1 MPLINPYHPGTNEHV
16 DFEIWNNGVE
26 RFNDPARRYSKNTRQ
41 PHELDYLRGF
51 HDPVTL
57 AAIKARIAAVTGSYV
72 NVTSLWLDKTA
83 YVYPKSQH
91 ISSKTRRELADLA
104 VVLRDCS
111 SGWPTL
117 RTMWLLQA
125 KKGDN
130 PASSLPSNP
139 STKKEIELFE
149 QSPQFELESWS
160 KPKTKLFFD
169 LEPEFGSP
177 QNSANFRHW
186 SFLMFRETPNVPTSG
201 GSSPAQWRWSGS
213 DQNPLIGSFME
224 GITQM
229 LLHPRNPDHKGE
241 WLFTRSSTG
250 WTALY
255 HALMRHMPSHHFLRH
270 AGGPMRI
277 TSFSSSQS
285 RFSSFGQFVLNN
297 PYLRQ
302 ILPNSKHNFRHL
314 FSSSAF
320 KSDLISTGFYRSQGL
335 QDWKMEM
342 SFDDFW
348 QDVEK
353 NIGKSIDHAIDSED
367 SDYAPERNND
377 IDFSGGGGRPP
388 GNNADDGDER
398 SSYPAR
404 STLLIDIHR

>member
-1 MPLINPYHPGTNEHV
+1 MPLINPYRLGTNEHV

-26 RFNDPARRYSKNTRQ
+26 RFNDPTRRYSKNTRQ

-57 AAIKARIAAVTGSYV
+57 AAIKARIAAVTGCSV
-72 NVTSLWLDKTA
+72 NVTSVWLDKTA
-83 YVYPKSQH
+83 YVYPMSQH
-91 ISSKTRRELADLA
+91 VSSKTRRELADLA
-104 VVLRDCS
+104 VVLRDRS

-125 KKGDN
+125 KKGNN
-130 PASSLPSNP
+130 PASSLPPNP

-160 KPKTKLFFD
+160 KPKTKRFFD

-186 SFLMFRETPNVPTSG
+186 SFLMFRETPNVPLG
-201 GSSPAQWRWSGS
+201 GGPSPAQWRWSGS
-213 DQNPLIGSFME
+213 DPNPLIGSFME

-241 WLFTRSSTG
+241 WLFRRRRTG
-250 WTALY
+250 WAALY
-255 HALMRHMPSHHFLRH
+255 YALMRHMPSQQFLRH
-270 AGGPMRI
+270 ADGPMRI
-277 TSFSSSQS
+277 TSFSTSHLPVA
-285 RFSSFGQFVLNN
+285 SFGQSVLNN
-297 PYLRQ
+297 DYLINLPYYF
-302 ILPNSKHNFRHL
+302 NNFRNL
-314 FSSSAF
+314 FLSSAF
-320 KSDLISTGFYRSQGL
+320 KSDLISTGFYGSQRL

-342 SFDDFW
+342 SYDDFW

-367 SDYAPERNND
+367 SDYVPERNND
-377 IDFSGGGGRPP
+377 TGFSDGGNRPP
-388 GNNADDGDER
+388 GNNSDDGDE
-398 SSYPAR
+398 SGPSPAR
-404 STLLIDIHR
+404 STLLIDIRR